1 MIFVGSTDLLA
12 ERRTSRFID
21 PLLRWL
27 FEGISDEAV
36 NQAVYF
42 IRKCGHVSE
51 YGLLA
56 ILVLAALGRTF
67 RPIPLTWSWKAVGL
81 ALLICAGYA
90 AADEFHQSF
99 VPSRYSSPADVMID
113 TCGAAVG
120 VALVWGWG
128 RWQRRW

>member
-27 FEGISDEAV
+27 FQGISDEAV
-36 NQAVYF
+36 NQAVYY
-42 IRKCGHVSE
+42 IRKCGHVTE

-67 RPIPLTWSWKAVGL
+67 RPLPLTWSWKTAGW

-99 VPSRYSSPADVMID
+99 VPSRYSSPLDVVID
-113 TCGAAVG
+113 TCGAATV
-120 VALVWGWG
+120 VALIWAWG
-128 RWQRRW
+128 RLRRRW